1 MLCSFGAALLVVSGA
16 GFSVQDSLFEGNYD
30 DVHGSFGAAIAF
42 NGCGITSNGTVTASN
57 GSVQSSAFVSNQVD
71 GWGKNLTACFNA
83 LPLFTRTSSGMRF

>member
-16 GFSVQDSLFEGNYD
+16 GFTVQDSLFEGNYD

-71 GWGKNLTACFNA
+71 GWGKNLTA
-83 LPLFTRTSSGMRF
+83 